1 MLELGDCDLG
11 RALAALP
18 PAAERAERIARLAAL
33 WQAQAQAGYPLP

>member
-18 PAAERAERIARLAAL
+18 LAAERAERLADL